1 MDDELHGL
9 EFEEL
14 EKFDRKGKR
23 KDA

>member
-14 EKFDRKGKR
+14 EKFERKGMR